1 MVPMTPWVRN
11 LLIANVAAHLL
22 VPAGSGIWLQGA
34 FLGSEML
41 THPWTL
47 LTYQFLHAPGFGH
60 IFFNMLAL
68 YFFGPRL
75 EERLGAGNFLALYLG
90 AGVFGAVL
98 SAVFTP
104 QALMVGASAA
114 VYGVVAAFAV
124 VWPFEKVYLW
134 FVLPVPIWALAIFM
148 VVFSLQSSVVG
159 VNDGIAHFAHL
170 GGLIFGGAYLK
181 IWEYRTG
188 SALRSF
194 QKKMQMPSGD
204 APRPIRDR
212 GAVARWEEIDV
223 SDLHEINRVEVEQ
236 LMARVRAEGA
246 STLTTSER
254 QFLDRMAGR

>member
-1 MVPMTPWVRN
+1 MTPWVRN
-11 LLIANVAAHLL
+11 LLIANVAIHLL

-41 THPWTL
+41 TKPWTL

-90 AGVFGAVL
+90 AGVFGAAL

-194 QKKMQMPSGD
+194 QKKMRMPSGD
-204 APRPIRDR
+204 APNPIRDR
-212 GAVARWEEIDV
+212 GAVTRWEQIDV
-223 SDLHEINRVEVEQ
+223 SDLHEINRTEVEH
-236 LMARVRAEGA
+236 LMARVRDEGP
-246 STLTTSER
+246 STLTASER